1 MGAAERSGVRGIPVV
16 AFAGYSGSGKTT
28 VIAALIPHL
37 RRRGLRVAVV
47 KHAAHSFDMSH
58 PGKDSWQF
66 SQAGAEVSVIS
77 SPEQTALVERRALQL
92 AEVLERIRDVDLIL
106 VEGHKNEPLT
116 QIGVCR
122 AASGNHFTAPV
133 ERFIAVVSDLEE
145 LSLPVPVFTFGDTEA
160 LAGFLAER
168 KDMFTRFADG
178 ILEHPANTAQAQ
190 Q

>member
-77 SPEQTALVERRALQL
+77 SSEQTALVERRALQL

-133 ERFIAVVSDLEE
+133 ERCIAVVSDLEE
-145 LSLPVPVFTFGDTEA
+145 LSLPVPVFAFGDTEA

>member
-77 SPEQTALVERRALQL
+77 SRSRPPWL
-92 AEVLERIRDVDLIL
+92 
-106 VEGHKNEPLT
+106 
-116 QIGVCR
+116 
-122 AASGNHFTAPV
+122 SGGLCSWQ
-133 ERFIAVVSDLEE
+133 RCWSGSGMWI
-145 LSLPVPVFTFGDTEA
+145 
-160 LAGFLAER
+160 
-168 KDMFTRFADG
+168 
-178 ILEHPANTAQAQ
+178 
-190 Q
+190 

>member
-133 ERFIAVVSDLEE
+133 ERFIAVGSGICIWGYRG
-145 LSLPVPVFTFGDTEA
+145 PGGIFGGAEGYVYPLCGWHPGASGKYGAGAAVTAA
-160 LAGFLAER
+160 L
-168 KDMFTRFADG
+168 
-178 ILEHPANTAQAQ
+178 
-190 Q
+190 